1 MGSLSLASQPGLFLI
16 EPTAM
21 LTSCTGAR
29 PAQRLA
35 WRYLEIASVRFPAPA
50 GLDIIQIGIGNGQ
63 VLLTGIRSQLFIG

>member
-1 MGSLSLASQPGLFLI
+1 
-16 EPTAM
+16 M